1 MSYFTA
7 LDTDQDLPIF
17 QFAKDDI
24 TRREFNTQTNKMEV
38 NEKAY
43 KDNKSSLDDFEP
55 LLNSLRSFEKI
66 NFVTTNCPELLD
78 EETAVNIAIKHDK
91 GNEGKGDKDNEDG
104 DYDEDDTG
112 LVPEEH
118 KDHKNTANVGT
129 HLDMA
134 VIMDAVQKLSRET
147 NERKRITFLDFA
159 GQSIYYAFHQ
169 IYLSPETFS
178 ILVVDMTKDPQHI
191 CEADDNRYG
200 RFKSWTYKGN
210 KILTTTYM
218 YT

>member
-1 MSYFTA
+1 
-7 LDTDQDLPIF
+7 
-17 QFAKDDI
+17 
-24 TRREFNTQTNKMEV
+24 MEV
-38 NEKAY
+38 NENENTY
-43 KDNKSSLDDFEP
+43 KDSKSSADDCEP
-55 LLNSLRSFEKI
+55 LLHSSQTFKKYNYVTPNSPKH
-66 NFVTTNCPELLD
+66 LD
-78 EETAVNIAIKHDK
+78 EDKTSAQSFHHTETAVNIAIKHDK
-91 GNEGKGDKDNEDG
+91 GNKGKGDKDNKDS
-104 DYDEDDTG
+104 DNDDDNAG

-129 HLDMA
+129 NLDMA
-134 VIMDAVQKLSRET
+134 VIIEAVQKLSMES

-178 ILVVDMTKDPQHI
+178 ILVVDMTKDHKHI
-191 CEADDNRYG
+191 CESDEICYG
-200 RFKSWTYKGN
+200 RFKSWTYEGN